1 MDVNNIMKLLS
12 NEKPEIG
19 QLIKLNYMVNN
30 RKVSIIGYYL
40 KNSCKED
47 CVFLRD
53 SYEIINVP
61 KDSKWVK
68 LNHKYEPI
76 V

>member
-1 MDVNNIMKLLS
+1 MMKLLS
-12 NEKPEIG
+12 NETPEIG
-19 QLIKLNYMVNN
+19 QLIKLKYMVNN

-40 KNSCKED
+40 RNSCEED

-53 SYEIINVP
+53 SHVTLNVP
-61 KDSKWVK
+61 KDSEWVK

-76 V
+76 L

>member
-1 MDVNNIMKLLS
+1 MMKLLF
-12 NEKPEIG
+12 NETPEIG

-40 KNSCKED
+40 RNSCGED

-53 SYEIINVP
+53 SHEILNVP
-61 KDSKWVK
+61 KDSEWVK
-68 LNHKYEPI
+68 LNHKYEHI

>member
-1 MDVNNIMKLLS
+1 MIKLLS
-12 NEKPEIG
+12 NETPKIG

-40 KNSCKED
+40 RNSCGED

-53 SYEIINVP
+53 SHVTLNVP
-61 KDSKWVK
+61 KDSEWVK
-68 LNHKYEPI
+68 LNHKYESI